1 MFNRL
6 KKWREER
13 GLGIMPDKT
22 KHFAFIAEEVS
33 EGLRADSVYDVIDAY
48 GDIIVFCI
56 NGIEQS
62 GFDAEIVMD
71 EIIKE
76 IDSRKGSINPETKKF
91 EKFKDEYHQSL
102 WYKADFS
109 KAHR

>member
-1 MFNRL
+1 MFEKL

-13 GLGIMPDKT
+13 GLDIMPDKT
-22 KHFAFIAEEVS
+22 KHFAFIAEEMS
-33 EGLRADSVYDVIDAY
+33 EGLRASHIDDVVDAY
-48 GDIIVFCI
+48 GDIIVFCV
-56 NGIEQS
+56 NAIEQS

-76 IDSRKGSINPETKKF
+76 IDSRKGAINPETQKF
-91 EKFKDEYHQSL
+91 EKFKDDYHQSL

-109 KAHR
+109 KAKK